1 MTDVDLPDPDGSDD
15 ALAAEYVLGV
25 LDMGERLAAEARL
38 RTDAGFRARVAAW
51 EGRLSGLNADFA
63 PVDPPNLL
71 PAIEARL
78 FPRPTRQRS
87 RWLWFGGAVT
97 AALLAIAAIWPQLP
111 APAGPTLTA
120 ALTDPAQPLSFAA
133 TVNERTGSLTL
144 VRTAGDAAGPGQ
156 DLQLWVIGAEGTPA
170 SLGLIRAP
178 ELTLSAPGLT
188 AGLVLAVSLEPEGG
202 SPTGLPTGPVLVTGV
217 LAQE

>member
-1 MTDVDLPDPDGSDD
+1 MSDIDLPGPEGADD

-25 LDMGERLAAEARL
+25 LEMGERLAAEARL
-38 RTDAGFRARVAAW
+38 RTDVGFRARVAAW
-51 EGRLSGLNADFA
+51 EARLSGLNAEFT
-63 PVDPPNLL
+63 PVDPPNLF
-71 PAIEARL
+71 PVIEARL
-78 FPRPTRQRS
+78 FPKAPRQRS
-87 RWLWFGGAVT
+87 RWLWLGGAV
-97 AALLAIAAIWPQLP
+97 AAVLLAIATIWPQLP

-120 ALTDPAQPLSFAA
+120 TLTDPAQPLSFAA
-133 TVNERTGSLTL
+133 TVNERTGTLTL
-144 VRTAGDAAGPGQ
+144 VRTAGEAAGPGQ

-170 SLGLIRAP
+170 PLGLIRTA
-178 ELTLSAPGLT
+178 ELTLSAPGLS